1 DSIINTVKAKGD
13 TLTGDKFIKVI
24 GGNGATLVN
33 ANTSLDTKA
42 LANDS
47 SFITNLV
54 VNKQFKDSVT
64 NVVINNNSFD
74 SSITKVVRDS
84 VSNWYTNNTILR

>member
-1 DSIINTVKAKGD
+1 KAKGD

-47 SFITNLV
+47 SFVTNLV
-54 VNKQFKDSVT
+54 TNNQFKDSIT
-64 NVVINNNSFD
+64 NVVINNTSID
-74 SSITKVVRDS
+74 SSISKIVRDS
-84 VSNWYTNNTILR
+84 VSNWYTNNVTLQDSI

>member
-1 DSIINTVKAKGD
+1 
-13 TLTGDKFIKVI
+13 
-24 GGNGATLVN
+24 GNGATLVN